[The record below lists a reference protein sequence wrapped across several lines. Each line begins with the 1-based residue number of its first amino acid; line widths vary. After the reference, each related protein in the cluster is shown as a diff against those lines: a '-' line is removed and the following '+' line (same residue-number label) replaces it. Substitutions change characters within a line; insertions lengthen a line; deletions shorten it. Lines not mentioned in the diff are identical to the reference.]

1 MIYKIAG
8 LPGTSTHSVTSNL
21 ILSLNSL

>member
-8 LPGTSTHSVTSNL
+8 LPGTLIHSVTSNL
-21 ILSLNSL
+21 M

>member
-8 LPGTSTHSVTSNL
+8 LAGTLTHSVTSNL

>member
-8 LPGTSTHSVTSNL
+8 LPGTLTHSVTSNL
-21 ILSLNSL
+21 MLSLNSL

>member
-8 LPGTSTHSVTSNL
+8 LPSTLTHSVTSNL
-21 ILSLNSL
+21 MLSLNSL